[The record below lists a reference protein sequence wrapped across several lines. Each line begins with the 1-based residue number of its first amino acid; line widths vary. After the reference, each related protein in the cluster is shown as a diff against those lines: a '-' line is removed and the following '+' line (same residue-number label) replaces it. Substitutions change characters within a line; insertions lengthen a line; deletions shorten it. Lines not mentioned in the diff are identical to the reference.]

1 MSKIKGLLIFAAG
14 AVAGTVAG
22 IGISKRHFEAIAAQE
37 INEVRDYYI
46 KVNKELA
53 DQLVDKTSDIK
64 EEQVEEHEKI
74 EESAEKSIEEETKKE
89 YDNII
94 KYGNYV
100 TTEEIDDEEDDY
112 SDDEPYI
119 IDPSEFGN
127 NGNYATQTCT
137 YFADGVLVD
146 DVDEVIED
154 PEKLVGNL
162 HVDIFRDFDATSVY
176 VRNDWMKMDFE
187 ILKDDWFWSD
197 FDNVPSN
204 LEAYK
209 KPHQL

>member
-37 INEVRDYYI
+37 INEVRDYYR
-46 KVNKELA
+46 KANKELEE
-53 DQLVDKTSDIK
+53 QK
-64 EEQVEEHEKI
+64 EEQKEEQEN
-74 EESAEKSIEEETKKE
+74 TKKE
-89 YDNII
+89 EVVEETIEEYNNII

-197 FDNVPSN
+197 LDNIPSN
-204 LEAYK
+204 PETYK

>member
-37 INEVRDYYI
+37 INEVRDYYR
-46 KVNKELA
+46 KANKELA

-64 EEQVEEHEKI
+64 EEQAEEP
-74 EESAEKSIEEETKKE
+74 AEKPIEEETKKE

-197 FDNVPSN
+197 LDNVPSN
-204 LEAYK
+204 PETYK